1 MLNRIL
7 INREVKEY
15 IKWDPYWP
23 RDKKK
28 RPGKGDPYWPR
39 GKIKRP
45 GKILVGR
52 EIKKSAYIK
61 SLKV

>member
-15 IKWDPYWP
+15 IKWDPH
-23 RDKKK
+23 
-28 RPGKGDPYWPR
+28 WPR

-45 GKILVGR
+45 REMLIDR
-52 EIKKSAYIK
+52 EIKKNAIGK
-61 SLKV
+61 KKKEKLLIFL